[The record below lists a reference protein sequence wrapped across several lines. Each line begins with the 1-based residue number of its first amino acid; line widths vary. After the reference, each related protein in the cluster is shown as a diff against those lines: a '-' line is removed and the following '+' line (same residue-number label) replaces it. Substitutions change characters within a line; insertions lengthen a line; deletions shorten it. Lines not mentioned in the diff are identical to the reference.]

1 MFEKVTN
8 AIRQYVINDKDL
20 LDIKLNEEDGDDK
33 KQEVIAILNS
43 LVNSRDLAD
52 ISVDK
57 KFRYR
62 RLARIIETAND
73 QCGYKI
79 YDVSEDLAGRI
90 RAVAALEDAEFSS
103 NMVPTLTP
111 LLESLQQNLK
121 TALVRGRGAEGD
133 VVETIKGLVSF
144 YCNGGSKDEK
154 IISGLVE
161 EAVRAGRIEYGAFAD
176 IVATVLEEQ
185 SAGNKANF
193 PKVCDRA
200 VDLLTSLARKNPQ
213 LAPSQENF
221 ERIFGLL
228 NETQKGMFEAGLAGN
243 VRRES
248 TASAALGRR
257 NPTTIDFSS
266 EAVMARMKIE
276 MGRQQ
281 RASTVSISLEDAK
294 RLAPEL
300 AKAINIGKIL
310 LNLDR
315 LEHDSLDDGDKQ
327 YELNDGIKKW
337 FILVRGEGDN
347 KTIFLSKD
355 DGWIEKGD
363 IALEDLV
370 EIGKMIHL
378 EIEKMQGD
386 EESERWSDSE
396 EEELDGGDIPEE
408 EEYEAPEYEEPIALD
423 LGGEEQALVD
433 EAVII
438 DLLLQNEKAKQVSLD
453 PSALKGDN
461 FLIRRTRLSISQ
473 GDKVVDKAQCYSIV
487 APIENYTSKE
497 AQLQDTVHLLVD
509 CGALDGD
516 LTVSALQQGRI
527 SYVKQ
532 DVSAK
537 PQSQGGRP
545 YEDLSDEM
553 MRELGSRLR
562 AALQRSESVASSAVR
577 PIGASSAVGGSRNSG
592 PHHLS

>member
-20 LDIKLNEEDGDDK
+20 LDIKLNKEDGDDK

-57 KFRYR
+57 KYRYR
-62 RLARIIETAND
+62 RLASIIEAAND
-73 QCGYKI
+73 CGYKI
-79 YDVSEDLAGRI
+79 YDASEDLAGGI

-133 VVETIKGLVSF
+133 FAETIKGFVSF
-144 YCNGGSKDEK
+144 YCNGGSKDEGM
-154 IISGLVE
+154 ISDLVE
-161 EAVRAGRIEYGAFAD
+161 KAVRVGRIEYGAFAD

-185 SAGNKANF
+185 SVGNKANF
-193 PKVCDRA
+193 SKVCDGA

-221 ERIFGLL
+221 ERISGLL
-228 NETQKGMFEAGLAGN
+228 NETQKGMFEAGLAGK

-257 NPTTIDFSS
+257 NPTTIDFSPQ
-266 EAVMARMKIE
+266 AVMAKMKIA
-276 MGRQQ
+276 MGRK
-281 RASTVSISLEDAK
+281 RASTVSISLEDAQ
-294 RLAPEL
+294 RLGPEL

-310 LNLDR
+310 LDLDY

-337 FILVRGEGDN
+337 FILVRGEGGN

-355 DGWIEKGD
+355 AGWIEKGD
-363 IALEDLV
+363 IDLEDLV
-370 EIGKMIHL
+370 EIDKMIHL
-378 EIEKMQGD
+378 EIEKMQS
-386 EESERWSDSE
+386 EEGSERWSDSE
-396 EEELDGGDIPEE
+396 EGELDGGDVPE
-408 EEYEAPEYEEPIALD
+408 EEYEAPEYEEPAV
-423 LGGEEQALVD
+423 VD
-433 EAVII
+433 EAVLI
-438 DLLLQNEKAKQVSLD
+438 DLLLQNEKAKQVSLEA
-453 PSALKGDN
+453 SALKGDN

-473 GDKVVDKAQCYSIV
+473 GDKVADKAQCYSIV

-545 YEDLSDEM
+545 YEDLSNEM
-553 MRELGSRLR
+553 MHELGYRLG

-577 PIGASSAVGGSRNSG
+577 PIGASSAAGGSRNIG
-592 PHHLS
+592 QTHHSP